1 MISQKSNFGVEHVWI
16 HKNIFVGLYQ
26 WGEILTCGGLY
37 LENWMFDNLKGVEN
51 FNWISLECTILLQH
65 LSDQAL

>member
-1 MISQKSNFGVEHVWI
+1 
-16 HKNIFVGLYQ
+16 
-26 WGEILTCGGLY
+26 LTCGGLY